1 MRIYLRTTPNDV
13 IVPFD
18 YQQKIVGTIH
28 KWLGN
33 NEIHDKISLYSFSW
47 LLGGN
52 MIVDKGYN
60 FSKGATLFIS
70 FYENKY
76 LKVLIDTILSDPKMF
91 CGLSV
96 KEVTFEREPAFT
108 EEPAFFRL
116 ATPIF
121 IKRLIEET
129 GKKETLKHKMRE
141 AGLPDDDTLKVEF
154 DLSYMNKK
162 KKLVTIH
169 GIKNKASMCP
179 VIIHGR
185 PESKLFAWT
194 VGLGN
199 GTGISL
205 GALL

>member
-1 MRIYLRTTPNDV
+1 MLYIFKNHSDDV

-18 YQQKIVGTIH
+18 YQQKIVGAIH

-76 LKVLIDTILSDPKMF
+76 LKVLIDTILSDPEMF

-96 KEVTFEREPAFT
+96 KELRSNGSR
-108 EEPAFFRL
+108 RL
-116 ATPIF
+116 
-121 IKRLIEET
+121 R
-129 GKKETLKHKMRE
+129 
-141 AGLPDDDTLKVEF
+141 
-154 DLSYMNKK
+154 
-162 KKLVTIH
+162 
-169 GIKNKASMCP
+169 KNL
-179 VIIHGR
+179 
-185 PESKLFAWT
+185 LFAACYPDF
-194 VGLGN
+194 L
-199 GTGISL
+199 
-205 GALL
+205 

>member
-1 MRIYLRTTPNDV
+1 MAVWLDDRKITGTGMRRCISY
-13 IVPFD
+13 VPQD
-18 YQQKIVGTIH
+18 HILHTGTVEDNIRYGNSGASFEAVTEAALKANIH
-28 KWLGN
+28 
-33 NEIHDKISLYSFSW
+33 
-47 LLGGN
+47 
-52 MIVDKGYN
+52 
-60 FSKGATLFIS
+60 
-70 FYENKY
+70 
-76 LKVLIDTILSDPKMF
+76 DTILELPEGYKTM
-91 CGLSV
+91 
-96 KEVTFEREPAFT
+96 
-108 EEPAFFRL
+108 
-116 ATPIF
+116 
-121 IKRLIEET
+121 IEEN
-129 GKKETLKHKMRE
+129 GKKEQKFYFYDDRESNDLITETLKHKMWE

-205 GALL
+205 GAVI

>member
-52 MIVDKGYN
+52 MIVDKVITFQKVPLFLSAFMRQISQGVDRYN
-60 FSKGATLFIS
+60 F
-70 FYENKY
+70 
-76 LKVLIDTILSDPKMF
+76 VDPKMF

-121 IKRLIEET
+121 IKRLIEEN
-129 GKKETLKHKMRE
+129 GKKEQK
-141 AGLPDDDTLKVEF
+141 F
-154 DLSYMNKK
+154 Y
-162 KKLVTIH
+162 
-169 GIKNKASMCP
+169 
-179 VIIHGR
+179 
-185 PESKLFAWT
+185 F
-194 VGLGN
+194 
-199 GTGISL
+199 
-205 GALL
+205 

>member
-91 CGLSV
+91 G
-96 KEVTFEREPAFT
+96 ERGYVRT
-108 EEPAFFRL
+108 
-116 ATPIF
+116 
-121 IKRLIEET
+121 
-129 GKKETLKHKMRE
+129 
-141 AGLPDDDTLKVEF
+141 
-154 DLSYMNKK
+154 
-162 KKLVTIH
+162 
-169 GIKNKASMCP
+169 
-179 VIIHGR
+179 
-185 PESKLFAWT
+185 
-194 VGLGN
+194 
-199 GTGISL
+199 GTGVY
-205 GALL
+205 GRTCFFQTRYPDFY

>member
-52 MIVDKGYN
+52 MIMDKGYN

-76 LKVLIDTILSDPKMF
+76 LKVLIDNS
-91 CGLSV
+91 
-96 KEVTFEREPAFT
+96 R
-108 EEPAFFRL
+108 
-116 ATPIF
+116 IF
-121 IKRLIEET
+121 LGHNIPLEIFQYS
-129 GKKETLKHKMRE
+129 LHLHNKHTQCKHH
-141 AGLPDDDTLKVEF
+141 
-154 DLSYMNKK
+154 NN
-162 KKLVTIH
+162 H
-169 GIKNKASMCP
+169 
-179 VIIHGR
+179 
-185 PESKLFAWT
+185 
-194 VGLGN
+194 
-199 GTGISL
+199 
-205 GALL
+205 

>member
-33 NEIHDKISLYSFSW
+33 NEIHDKIFLYSFSW

-52 MIVDKGYN
+52 MIMDKGYN

-76 LKVLIDTILSDPKMF
+76 LKVLIDTILSDPEMF

-96 KEVTFEREPAFT
+96 K
-108 EEPAFFRL
+108 RL
-116 ATPIF
+116 RSNGSR
-121 IKRLIEET
+121 RLRKNLLFS
-129 GKKETLKHKMRE
+129 GS
-141 AGLPDDDTLKVEF
+141 LPRFL
-154 DLSYMNKK
+154 L
-162 KKLVTIH
+162 
-169 GIKNKASMCP
+169 
-179 VIIHGR
+179 
-185 PESKLFAWT
+185 
-194 VGLGN
+194 N
-199 GTGISL
+199 G
-205 GALL
+205 